1 MPRQL
6 LPAVLALGA
15 CALAA
20 CASASPTR
28 PPPEPA
34 RAASAASASGADG
47 GFETGRL
54 TAVDQVVRG
63 PFVLTHLSAGAELEL
78 VSTAGGGAVL
88 GRVAGPL
95 AGPLHVASGTLLRL
109 PAPGDAVYA
118 GHRPMPITRA
128 LESYLGRQILVGAAG
143 AQPEP
148 WTLRQIGGDHV
159 TLERSRTYRV
169 VPTRRIAEITWT
181 DLTGIDPTPR
191 LVLAAE

>member
-1 MPRQL
+1 MRRL
-6 LPAVLALGA
+6 ILPAAL
-15 CALAA
+15 ALAA
-20 CASASPTR
+20 CASTASTR

-34 RAASAASASGADG
+34 RAPASASGGDG

-63 PFVLTHLSAGAELEL
+63 PFVLTHLAAGADLEI
-78 VSTAGGGAVL
+78 VSTAAGGAVL

-109 PAPGDAVYA
+109 SAPGDAVYT
-118 GHRPMPITRA
+118 GQRPMPITRA
-128 LESYLGRQILVGAAG
+128 LEAYVGRQVLVAAAG
-143 AQPEP
+143 AQPET

-159 TLERSRTYRV
+159 TIERSRTYRV
-169 VPTRRIAEITWT
+169 LPTRRIAEITWT

-191 LVLAAE
+191 VVLAAE